1 MEYMRQSE
9 KFWETFILPEIAF
22 SCFRFALLSSW
33 PKFWMDQF
41 FWENCAGTPVQNF
54 PTILKTLKMMMM
66 IIIGYCWICFE
77 IVLFLLISNSVFF
90 VWLCA
95 LLCADVMH
103 RNLASHFFYHPI
115 FVLVTCAPPLCN
127 QPSWLLHF
135 QRQHF
140 FWGGTFCQLLHIGW
154 QIEHSK
160 LKLTFQIYL
169 GISTLGYILFVT
181 WLPSHS

>member
-1 MEYMRQSE
+1 MEYMRKSE

-54 PTILKTLKMMMM
+54 PTILKTLKMMRM
-66 IIIGYCWICFE
+66 IIIRCCCICFLWICFE

-90 VWLCA
+90 VWLCV

-135 QRQHF
+135 QQQHF
-140 FWGGTFCQLLHIGW
+140 FRGEGDFLPTYTYRLANPTQQVEIDFSYIDVSPLLNVLI
-154 QIEHSK
+154 
-160 LKLTFQIYL
+160 
-169 GISTLGYILFVT
+169 
-181 WLPSHS
+181 P

>member
-54 PTILKTLKMMMM
+54 PTILKTLKMMIM
-66 IIIGYCWICFE
+66 IIIGYWWICFE
-77 IVLFLLISNSVFF
+77 IVPFLLISNSVFF
-90 VWLCA
+90 VWLCV

-115 FVLVTCAPPLCN
+115 FVLVTCASPLCN

-169 GISTLGYILFVT
+169 GISTLGYIYI
-181 WLPSHS
+181 

>member
-54 PTILKTLKMMMM
+54 PTILKTLKMMRM
-66 IIIGYCWICFE
+66 IIIRCCCICFLWFFFE

-90 VWLCA
+90 VWLCV

-127 QPSWLLHF
+127 QPSWLSHF
-135 QRQHF
+135 QQQHLF
-140 FWGGTFCQLLHIGW
+140 FLGGGGAFRLRIQGVS
-154 QIEHSK
+154 Q
-160 LKLTFQIYL
+160 
-169 GISTLGYILFVT
+169 
-181 WLPSHS
+181 